1 MSWSGLPD
9 TVRTVECAVADF
21 TSVARGKVVA
31 RADFEAMRGCK
42 LPSVVLG
49 VTLTGGEPAAV
60 FGPLPPEAYGDLH
73 LEPDLATAVP
83 VAGHQ
88 RAPMFRLIIS
98 TTETNQLASF

>member
-49 VTLTGGEPAAV
+49 VTLTGASRRRCSGRCRQRHMAICTLNRTWRLPCRWQGIS
-60 FGPLPPEAYGDLH
+60 GPPCSD
-73 LEPDLATAVP
+73 
-83 VAGHQ
+83 
-88 RAPMFRLIIS
+88 
-98 TTETNQLASF
+98 